1 MCRRRGPGPRFR
13 GELGQEISRPRNDLE
28 LAGSTSGR
36 GLFWAVTDRFE
47 LEAVRIEPVGRVTM
61 LPVLREFVW
70 FVEND
75 GPAGTGPLVG
85 LPDDR
90 SVGDEEPDVMKAR
103 VSA

>member
-1 MCRRRGPGPRFR
+1 
-13 GELGQEISRPRNDLE
+13 
-28 LAGSTSGR
+28 
-36 GLFWAVTDRFE
+36 
-47 LEAVRIEPVGRVTM
+47 M